1 MGVLR
6 SVCMG
11 LDGCGRSPGIDLDGV
26 GWYGMSWM
34 SIEGLEWV
42 RTTWDSPYPPKA
54 LHTYLRPF
62 TLISGPPH
70 ELKDLHTHFRLYIP
84 ILDQHTFPWRCT
96 PTLDPPDQSQ
106 DLLTYHRPYV
116 PIPDVPYQP

>member
-34 SIEGLEWV
+34 SIEGLGRV
-42 RTTWDSPYPPKA
+42 RRAYDWYEGFSVVVQ
-54 LHTYLRPF
+54 
-62 TLISGPPH
+62 
-70 ELKDLHTHFRLYIP
+70 LYMAREMCG
-84 ILDQHTFPWRCT
+84 DH
-96 PTLDPPDQSQ
+96 
-106 DLLTYHRPYV
+106 
-116 PIPDVPYQP
+116 